1 MKFIHH
7 SRLSCFVASGNGI
20 EGWLGG
26 GGGSNLIGWA
36 GLGKSFVA
44 SGIGIKVWLGGGG
57 GSNLIG
63 WAVLD
68 SDGHGG
74 GDEAGNGEFH
84 LFRFFLI

>member
-36 GLGKSFVA
+36 
-44 SGIGIKVWLGGGG
+44 
-57 GSNLIG
+57 
-63 WAVLD
+63 VLD
-68 SDGHGG
+68 SDGHGS

>member
-7 SRLSCFVASGNGI
+7 SRLSCFVAFGSIIKVWLG
-20 EGWLGG
+20 LGG
-26 GGGSNLIGWA
+26 GSGLIGWA

-44 SGIGIKVWLGGGG
+44 AGSFIKGWLGGGG
-57 GSNLIG
+57 GSGLIG
-63 WAVLD
+63 WAGLD
-68 SDGHGG
+68 SDGHGS